1 VSALPADLE
10 FAVPREL
17 EFAVPREL
25 EASAPPEAY
34 GRSRDEVWLLA
45 GHRSSGDV
53 EHHDFAD
60 LPDLLRPGDVVVVN
74 TSATIPAAVD
84 AARDLVVHV
93 STGLPDGSR
102 LVELRKPQ
110 PGGATIPYDRG
121 RAGDRLGLRGGGA
134 VTLLAAYSPGRLW
147 RAAVDTA
154 GEPDL
159 LRYLLRHGR
168 PIRYGYVERDRP
180 LATYQTVFAR
190 EPGSAEMPS
199 AGRPFT
205 AELVTRLV
213 GAGVVVAPLVLH
225 TGVASPESHELPY
238 PEWYAVPATT
248 GRLVSQARAAGGRVV
263 AVGTTVVRALESA
276 ADDTGVMRAASGW
289 TDLVVTPARGV
300 RVVDGLLTGF
310 HEPRASHLL
319 MLEAI
324 AGAALLRVC
333 YLEALEHGYHWH
345 EFGDLNLLLP

>member
-1 VSALPADLE
+1 VSALPVDMGPAEME
-10 FAVPREL
+10 FTVP
-17 EFAVPREL
+17 PEL

-34 GRSRDEVWLLA
+34 GRSRDDVWLLA
-45 GHRSSGDV
+45 GYRASGAV

-60 LPDLLRPGDVVVVN
+60 LPDLLRAGDVLVVN
-74 TSATIPAAVD
+74 TSATVPAAVD
-84 AARDLVVHV
+84 AHDLVVHV
-93 STGLPDGSR
+93 STGLPDGTW
-102 LVELRKPQ
+102 LVELRRPL
-110 PGGATIPYDRG
+110 PGGATAPYDRG
-121 RAGDRLGLRGGGA
+121 LAGDRLRLRGGGT
-134 VTLLAAYSPGRLW
+134 VRLLAAHSPGRLW
-147 RAAVDTA
+147 RAAVDTD

-159 LRYLLRHGR
+159 QGYLRRHGR
-168 PIRYGYVERDRP
+168 PIRYGYVDSDWP
-180 LATYQTVFAR
+180 LAAYQTVFAR

-213 GAGVVVAPLVLH
+213 GAGIVVAPLVLH
-225 TGVASPESHELPY
+225 SGVASPEAHELPY
-238 PEWYAVPATT
+238 PEPYAVPATT
-248 GRLVSQARAAGGRVV
+248 ARLVSQAREAGGRVI

-276 ADDTGVMRAASGW
+276 ADEAGVVRPMSGW

-319 MLEAI
+319 MLEAV
-324 AGAALLRVC
+324 AGPSLLQAC
-333 YLEALEHGYHWH
+333 YLEALEHGYLWH